1 MSAWGISNFENDTAL
16 NWIDNLIE
24 NSDIDSINSTINIF
38 VSDFDPEETSLIE
51 CSKFLAVVELLAG
64 LLGNPSEDFP
74 DELTDWIEGK
84 YIKVNDDVVNKAKE
98 GVVLVLKD
106 SEAKEMYWDSGYQKS
121 WVEAQNSLIKRLSA

>member
-24 NSDIDSINSTINIF
+24 HSDIDSINSTINIF

-64 LLGNPSEDFP
+64 LQGNPSEDFP

-84 YIKVNDDVVNKAKE
+84 YIKVSEDVVNKAKE
-98 GVVLVLKD
+98 GVALVLKD

-121 WVEAQNSLIKRLSA
+121 WVEAQNSLIKRLSE

>member
-16 NWIDNLIE
+16 NWIENLIE
-24 NSDIDSINSTINIF
+24 KSDIDSINSTINVF

>member
-16 NWIDNLIE
+16 NWIENLIE
-24 NSDIDSINSTINIF
+24 KSDIDSINSTINIF

-98 GVVLVLKD
+98 GVALVLKD

>member
-16 NWIDNLIE
+16 NWIENLIE
-24 NSDIDSINSTINIF
+24 KSDIDSINSTINVF

-98 GVVLVLKD
+98 GVALVLKD

>member
-24 NSDIDSINSTINIF
+24 HSDIDSINSTINIF

-51 CSKFLAVVELLAG
+51 CSKFLALVELLAG
-64 LLGNPSEDFP
+64 LRCNPNEDVP

-84 YIKVNDDVVNKAKE
+84 YIEVNEDVVKKAKE
-98 GVVLVLKD
+98 GVALVLKD

-121 WVEAQNSLIKRLSA
+121 WIEAQNSLIKRLSE

>member
-16 NWIDNLIE
+16 NWIENLIE
-24 NSDIDSINSTINIF
+24 KSDIDSINSTINVF

-74 DELTDWIEGK
+74 DELTDWIEGN

-98 GVVLVLKD
+98 GVALVLKD

>member
-16 NWIDNLIE
+16 NWIENLIE
-24 NSDIDSINSTINIF
+24 KSDIDSINSTINIF

>member
-24 NSDIDSINSTINIF
+24 HSDIDSINSTINIF

-64 LLGNPSEDFP
+64 LRGNPSEDFP

-84 YIKVNDDVVNKAKE
+84 YIKVSEDVVNKAKE
-98 GVVLVLKD
+98 GVALVLKD

-121 WVEAQNSLIKRLSA
+121 WVEAQNSLIKRLSE